1 MQVSDLDAVLAIEKL
16 CFPMPWSRFAFQTEL
31 TQNHYALYIVGK
43 IGGQIVAYAGAWII
57 LDEAH
62 ITNVA
67 VHPDWQGRGLGREI
81 LLALLARAKVRGAT
95 RATLEVRKHNTQAQR
110 LYRKYGFYYR
120 GVRPGYYTDTG
131 EDALIMWKD
140 SLDDVVN
147 QV

>member
-1 MQVSDLDAVLAIEKL
+1 MAALTIEAMQVSDLDAVLAIEKL

-67 VHPDWQGRGLGREI
+67 VHPDFGRYCWPFWLELKLEGLLG
-81 LLALLARAKVRGAT
+81 L
-95 RATLEVRKHNTQAQR
+95 H
-110 LYRKYGFYYR
+110 
-120 GVRPGYYTDTG
+120 
-131 EDALIMWKD
+131 
-140 SLDDVVN
+140 
-147 QV
+147 